1 MKLVTTLRVLLP
13 FVLLLSLA
21 AGATT
26 LLRADLPELAQT
38 SDAIVHGTVRR
49 VESRWSG
56 DGRRIVTDVEIQV
69 TEALKGQAGQA
80 GGTVLVT
87 QPGGRVGDI
96 GQRVS
101 GLAAFTPGEEVV
113 VFLERRGKQAFRVS
127 GMAQGKYQVQRT
139 EGGKSAMAV
148 PEPTGDVLLLDP
160 DSGQPTATSLRSLS
174 LTELKAAIRT
184 ALEQKQPPVRAQEK
198 RP

>member
-1 MKLVTTLRVLLP
+1 MKLHTALRALLP

-21 AGATT
+21 ASATT
-26 LLRADLPELAQT
+26 MLRADLPELAQT

-56 DGRRIVTDVEIQV
+56 DGRRIITDVEIQV
-69 TEALKGQAGQA
+69 TEALKGQA

-101 GLAAFTPGEEVV
+101 GLATFTPGEEVV

-127 GMAQGKYQVQRT
+127 GMVQGKYQVQRS
-139 EGGKSAMAV
+139 EDGKSVMAV
-148 PEPTGDVLLLDP
+148 PEPTGDVLLLDR
-160 DSGQPTATSLRSLS
+160 DSRQPTASSQRSLS
-174 LTELKAAIRT
+174 LPELKAAIRT
-184 ALEQKQPPVRAQEK
+184 ALEQKQAPTRAQEK

>member
-1 MKLVTTLRVLLP
+1 MKLHTAHRALLP

-21 AGATT
+21 ASATT
-26 LLRADLPELAQT
+26 MLRADLPELAHT

-56 DGRRIVTDVEIQV
+56 DGRRIITDVEIQV
-69 TEALKGQAGQA
+69 TEALKGQA

-113 VFLERRGKQAFRVS
+113 VFLERHGRQAFRVS
-127 GMAQGKYQVQRT
+127 GMVQGKYQVQRS
-139 EGGKSAMAV
+139 EDGKSAMAV
-148 PEPTGDVLLLDP
+148 PEPTGDVLLLDR
-160 DSGQPTATSLRSLS
+160 DSRQPTPSSQRSMSLP
-174 LTELKAAIRT
+174 ELKAAIRT
-184 ALEQKQPPVRAQEK
+184 ALEQKQAPTRAQEK

>member
-1 MKLVTTLRVLLP
+1 MKLHTAHRALLP
-13 FVLLLSLA
+13 FVLLLSLSA
-21 AGATT
+21 SATT
-26 LLRADLPELAQT
+26 MLRADLPELAQT

-69 TEALKGQAGQA
+69 TEALKGTSGQA
-80 GGTVLVT
+80 GSTVLVT
-87 QPGGRVGDI
+87 QPGGQVGDI

-113 VFLERRGKQAFRVS
+113 VFLERRGKTAFRVS

-160 DSGQPTATSLRSLS
+160 DTRQPTASSQRSLS
-174 LTELKAAIRT
+174 LQELKAAIRT
-184 ALEQKQPPVRAQEK
+184 ALEQKQAPVRSQEK

>member
-1 MKLVTTLRVLLP
+1 MKLPVALRALLP

-21 AGATT
+21 ASATT
-26 LLRADLPELAQT
+26 MLRADLPELAQT

-69 TEALKGQAGQA
+69 TEALKGEAGS
-80 GGTVLVT
+80 TVLVS

-96 GQRVS
+96 GQQVS
-101 GLAAFTPGEEVV
+101 GLASFAPGEEVV

-127 GMAQGKYQVQRT
+127 GMVQGKYQVQRS
-139 EGGKSAMAV
+139 EDGKSAMAV
-148 PEPTGDVLLLDP
+148 PEPTGDVLLLDR
-160 DSGQPTATSLRSLS
+160 DSRQPTASTQRSMSLP
-174 LTELKAAIRT
+174 ELKAAIRT
-184 ALEQKQPPVRAQEK
+184 ALEQKQAPTRAQEK

>member
-1 MKLVTTLRVLLP
+1 MKLHTALRALLP
-13 FVLLLSLA
+13 FVLLVSLA
-21 AGATT
+21 ASATT
-26 LLRADLPELAQT
+26 MLRTDLPELAQT
-38 SDAIVHGTVRR
+38 SEAIVHGTVRR

-56 DGRRIVTDVEIQV
+56 DGRRIITDVEIQV
-69 TEALKGQAGQA
+69 TEALKGQA

-101 GLAAFTPGEEVV
+101 GLASFTPGEEVV

-127 GMAQGKYQVQRT
+127 GMVQGKYQVQRS
-139 EGGKSAMAV
+139 EDGKSAMAV
-148 PEPTGDVLLLDP
+148 PEPTGDALLLDR
-160 DSGQPTATSLRSLS
+160 DSRQPTVSTQRSLS
-174 LTELKAAIRT
+174 LPELKAAIRT
-184 ALEQKQPPVRAQEK
+184 ALEQKQAPARAQEK

>member
-1 MKLVTTLRVLLP
+1 MKLPTAALRALLP

-21 AGATT
+21 ASATT
-26 LLRADLPELAQT
+26 MLRVDLPELAQT
-38 SDAIVHGTVRR
+38 SDTIVHGTVRR

-56 DGRRIVTDVEIQV
+56 DGRRILTDVEIQV
-69 TEALKGQAGQA
+69 TEALKGQAGS
-80 GGTVLVT
+80 TVLVT

-101 GLAAFTPGEEVV
+101 GLASFTPGEEVV
-113 VFLERRGKQAFRVS
+113 VFLERKGTQAFRLS

-139 EGGKSAMAV
+139 EGGKGAMAV

-160 DSGQPTATSLRSLS
+160 DTRQPTDSSLRSLS
-174 LTELKAAIRT
+174 LPELKAAIRT
-184 ALEQKQPPVRAQEK
+184 ALAQPRPPVRAQEK

>member
-1 MKLVTTLRVLLP
+1 MKLPNALRALLS
-13 FVLLLSLA
+13 FFLLLCLPA
-21 AGATT
+21 EATT
-26 LLRADLPELAQT
+26 MLRADLPGLAQT
-38 SDAIVHGTVRR
+38 ADAIVHGTVRR

-69 TEALKGQAGQA
+69 TESLKGQAGS
-80 GGTVLVT
+80 TVLVT

-96 GQRVS
+96 GQKVS
-101 GLAAFTPGEEVV
+101 GLASFTPGEEVV
-113 VFLERRGKQAFRVS
+113 VFLERRGTQAFRVS
-127 GMAQGKYQVQRT
+127 GMAQGKYQVQRS

-160 DSGQPTATSLRSLS
+160 DTRQPTTASPRTLS
-174 LTELKAAIRT
+174 LQELKASIRT
-184 ALEQKQPPVRAQEK
+184 ALQRPPARGQEK

>member
-1 MKLVTTLRVLLP
+1 MKLHTALRALLP

-21 AGATT
+21 ASATT
-26 LLRADLPELAQT
+26 MLRADLPELAQT
-38 SDAIVHGTVRR
+38 ADAIVHGTVRR
-49 VESRWSG
+49 VDSRWSG

-69 TEALKGQAGQA
+69 TEALKGQAGS
-80 GGTVLVT
+80 TVLVT
-87 QPGGRVGDI
+87 QPGGQVGDI

-113 VFLERRGKQAFRVS
+113 VFLERRGKTAFRVS

-160 DSGQPTATSLRSLS
+160 DTGKPTDSSQRSLS
-174 LTELKAAIRT
+174 LPELKAAIRT
-184 ALEQKQPPVRAQEK
+184 ALEQKQPPVRSQEK